1 MFFFCLFNI
10 GSSMANV
17 FRFLYSRVCCG
28 YCNYVKRRNLQ
39 KKASTITSVVAKH
52 AASITYA
59 ITNPKDEDEL
69 TKEEISSQM
78 ITETKMNP
86 RVIFDDKTSSKKI
99 TVPISVTIL
108 VLLGYLVMGGI
119 LFKTLEGW
127 NLMDGVY
134 FGFITLT
141 TIGLGDFVPGNSLK
155 GSDNQSQYVLGL
167 LSLWL
172 LFGLSLVIMSINLM
186 QEEIFSKTK
195 KMGARLGLVDDPS
208 VW

>member
-1 MFFFCLFNI
+1 
-10 GSSMANV
+10 
-17 FRFLYSRVCCG
+17 
-28 YCNYVKRRNLQ
+28 VKRRNL
-39 KKASTITSVVAKH
+39 KKRASTITSVVAKH

-59 ITNPKDEDEL
+59 ITNPKNPDEP
-69 TKEEISSQM
+69 SSQ
-78 ITETKMNP
+78 ITTDPSVNP
-86 RVIFDDKTSSKKI
+86 QEMFEEKNSPSSKKI
-99 TVPISVTIL
+99 TVPISITLFIL
-108 VLLGYLVMGGI
+108 IGYLVMGGV

-127 NLMDGVY
+127 NLMDGIY

-155 GSDNQSQYVLGL
+155 GSDDESQYVLVL
-167 LSLWL
+167 LSMWL

-195 KMGARLGLVDDPS
+195 KLGARLGLIDDPN